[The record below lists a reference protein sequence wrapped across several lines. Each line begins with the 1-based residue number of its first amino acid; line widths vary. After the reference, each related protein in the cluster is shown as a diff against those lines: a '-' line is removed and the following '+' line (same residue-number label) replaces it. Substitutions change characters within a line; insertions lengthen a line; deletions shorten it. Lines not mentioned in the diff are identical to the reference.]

1 MQLLYRDL
9 VGVIE
14 AKAVSAIVAH
24 TTHTLQASPTV
35 GTTVAYK
42 NKPHN
47 FLL

>member
-1 MQLLYRDL
+1 MYRDL
-9 VGVIE
+9 VGVVE
-14 AKAVSAIVAH
+14 AKVVSAVVAH
-24 TTHTLQASPTV
+24 TTRTLQASPTV